1 MLFVIQQ
8 SAWIYT
14 VSQLIS
20 QQINQKVKSNG
31 LIVQGTYKAEMK
43 HSWWLC
49 YRKMNNLSPGLLGGQ
64 NKQINNIKLGSVYLQ
79 WQFITKIKN
88 MIKTVIPCSLVT
100 IV

>member
-1 MLFVIQQ
+1 MMIVL
-8 SAWIYT
+8 
-14 VSQLIS
+14 SQNE
-20 QQINQKVKSNG
+20 QF
-31 LIVQGTYKAEMK
+31 T
-43 HSWWLC
+43 
-49 YRKMNNLSPGLLGGQ
+49 SPGLLGGQ